1 MSHSHSGPWSS
12 FRLGQLRADLPTAM
26 LAVNVSRDRR
36 RTGFRERAFVLPR
49 DMGLVCFCDVEHLAV
64 LSPFPT
70 VIERPA
76 ETFGTLGTQMPR
88 AGLFWC
94 AIRSNTDQVSA
105 RTAEMCVIHNSIKID
120 SAIQSTPHSL
130 P

>member
-1 MSHSHSGPWSS
+1 MNGRFS
-12 FRLGQLRADLPTAM
+12 FPG
-26 LAVNVSRDRR
+26 
-36 RTGFRERAFVLPR
+36 

-76 ETFGTLGTQMPR
+76 EAFGTLGTQMLR
-88 AGLFWC
+88 AGLFRS

-105 RTAEMCVIHNSIKID
+105 RTAGMCVIHNSIKLHRALEWV
-120 SAIQSTPHSL
+120 SFSQLRL
-130 P
+130 PDCC